1 MEKRRSYIGIITQ
14 VAVFFALAIAA
25 AGIITYFSQYALS
38 ERAVKRQMEAVAAN
52 TADEF
57 VSSVKE
63 YPSYEWLLRYWY
75 AHGDEM
81 DIEYDAPFGPG
92 TETEA
97 KVRLFSER
105 HPEIQI
111 RYATT
116 QEVAALPKA
125 DRKLYAE
132 IVYSWVTT
140 RIDEI
145 KKVYDVDFLFC
156 VLSDAP
162 YSQQYFLLSAADEGA
177 GRGTNYLEFYP
188 LGVTVEVSP
197 SQQEA
202 MESAMVDREHLA
214 DAGDYMDYYVH
225 VLTFDRHAVFVGLTY
240 NLTDMWA
247 NIRRTTFIASAQAMG
262 YMLLLSVLFLGALY
276 LFLLRPLTDVQKS
289 IRLYTQTKDSELV
302 SGKLA
307 GDLSGPRAFAARM
320 NEIGELSDDFIGLM
334 DEIDDH
340 VANIEKMTE
349 EASRIGAELD
359 LAARIQSAALP
370 STFPAF
376 PDRGDFDLHASMD
389 PAREVGGDLYDFFL
403 IDDDHLCLVIADVS
417 GKGVP
422 AALFMMTTKAIL
434 NNTAT
439 LGRSPAEILRR
450 TNDIICANNPENMFV
465 TVWIGILE
473 ISTGRLVAAN
483 AGHEYPMLKHPGR
496 QFELFR
502 DKHGLALGCME
513 GIPYR
518 EYELKLE
525 PGSKLFV
532 YTDGVPEATDCD
544 DVLFG
549 LDRLLRALTS
559 SQDAAPRE
567 ILAAVRR
574 DVDAFV
580 GDIEQFDDLTMLC
593 IEYKGTHSD

>member
-162 YSQQYFLLSAADEGA
+162 YSQQHFLLSAADEGA

-188 LGVTVEVSP
+188 IGVTVEVSG

-202 MESAMVDREHLA
+202 MESAVADREHLA

-262 YMLLLSVLFLGALY
+262 YMLLLSVLCLGMLY

-302 SGKLA
+302 SGRLSE
-307 GDLSGPRAFAARM
+307 DLSGPKAFAARM
-320 NEIGELSDDFIGLM
+320 NEIGELSDGFIGLM

-349 EASRIGAELD
+349 EAGRIGAELD

-376 PDRGDFDLHASMD
+376 PDRGEFDLHASMD

-403 IDDDHLCLVIADVS
+403 IADDHLCLVIADVS

-473 ISTGRLVAAN
+473 LSTGRLVAAN
-483 AGHEYPMLKHPGR
+483 AGHEYPMLRRPGG

-502 DKHGLALGCME
+502 DKHGMALGCME
-513 GIPYR
+513 GMPYR
-518 EYELKLE
+518 EYEIELE

-593 IEYKGTHSD
+593 IEYKGT

>member
-1 MEKRRSYIGIITQ
+1 MENRRSSIGIITQ
-14 VAVFFALAIAA
+14 VAFFFAVAIAA
-25 AGIITYFSQYALS
+25 AGIITYLSQYALS

-52 TADEF
+52 TAEEF

-97 KVRLFSER
+97 KVRLFHER

-116 QEVAALPKA
+116 PEIAALPPE
-125 DRKLYAE
+125 DRRLYAE

-162 YSQQYFLLSAADEGA
+162 FDRQFFLLSSADEGA
-177 GRGTNYLEFYP
+177 GLGTNYLEFYP

-197 SQQEA
+197 SQRDA
-202 MESAMVDREHLA
+202 MRNATADREHLA

-247 NIRRTTFIASAQAMG
+247 NIRRTTLIASAQAMG
-262 YMLLLSVLFLGALY
+262 YMLLLSVLFLGTLY
-276 LFLLRPLTDVQKS
+276 FLLLRPLTDVQKS

-307 GDLSGPRAFAARM
+307 GDLSGPRAFAARA
-320 NEIGELSDDFIGLM
+320 NEIGELSDDFVGLM
-334 DEIDDH
+334 EEIDDH

-376 PDRGDFDLHASMD
+376 PDRSEFDLHASMD

-403 IDDDHLCLVIADVS
+403 IDDDHLCLEIADVS
-417 GKGVP
+417 GKGIP
-422 AALFMMTTKAIL
+422 AALFMMTAKAIL
-434 NNTAT
+434 NNTVG

-483 AGHEYPMLKHPGR
+483 AGHEYPMLKHPDE

-513 GIPYR
+513 GVPYR

-532 YTDGVPEATDCD
+532 FTDGVPEATDCD

-549 LDRLLRALTS
+549 FDRMLRALTS
-559 SQDAAPRE
+559 AQDDSPRE

-574 DVDAFV
+574 DVDDFV
-580 GDIEQFDDLTMLC
+580 GNIEQFDDLTMLC
-593 IEYKGTHSD
+593 IEYKGTCSG

>member
-1 MEKRRSYIGIITQ
+1 MKKAALAFAALLLTAVLAGAVDLKTKPDWKTSPYTGYTRATWEEISQKIISGVMQRVDPQTGIFTFPISEGKYAETRDLTSEERIREMERIMIGVVTYYVGTGKDKVPGYKGSITQ
-14 VAVFFALAIAA
+14 PFINAFIHGTDPNDPL
-25 AGIITYFSQYALS
+25 
-38 ERAVKRQMEAVAAN
+38 
-52 TADEF
+52 
-57 VSSVKE
+57 
-63 YPSYEWLLRYWY
+63 YWGEP
-75 AHGDEM
+75 A
-81 DIEYDAPFGPG
+81 
-92 TETEA
+92 
-97 KVRLFSER
+97 
-105 HPEIQI
+105 
-111 RYATT
+111 
-116 QEVAALPKA
+116 KA
-125 DRKLYAE
+125 DQTGSGYILGLYM
-132 IVYSWVTT
+132 
-140 RIDEI
+140 
-145 KKVYDVDFLFC
+145 
-156 VLSDAP
+156 AP
-162 YSQQYFLLSAADEGA
+162 ERFWD
-177 GRGTNYLEFYP
+177 
-188 LGVTVEVSP
+188 
-197 SQQEA
+197 
-202 MESAMVDREHLA
+202 
-214 DAGDYMDYYVH
+214 
-225 VLTFDRHAVFVGLTY
+225 
-240 NLTDMWA
+240 
-247 NIRRTTFIASAQAMG
+247 
-262 YMLLLSVLFLGALY
+262 
-276 LFLLRPLTDVQKS
+276 PLTDVQKS

-302 SGKLA
+302 SGRLSE
-307 GDLSGPRAFAARM
+307 DLSGPKAFAARM
-320 NEIGELSDDFIGLM
+320 NEIGELSDGFIGLM

-349 EASRIGAELD
+349 EAGRIGAELD

-376 PDRGDFDLHASMD
+376 PDRGEFDLHASMD

-473 ISTGRLVAAN
+473 LSTGRLVAAN
-483 AGHEYPMLKHPGR
+483 AGHEYPMLRRPGG

-502 DKHGLALGCME
+502 DKHGMALGCME
-513 GIPYR
+513 GMPYR
-518 EYELKLE
+518 EYEIELE

-593 IEYKGTHSD
+593 IEYKGT

>member
-1 MEKRRSYIGIITQ
+1 
-14 VAVFFALAIAA
+14 
-25 AGIITYFSQYALS
+25 
-38 ERAVKRQMEAVAAN
+38 
-52 TADEF
+52 
-57 VSSVKE
+57 
-63 YPSYEWLLRYWY
+63 
-75 AHGDEM
+75 
-81 DIEYDAPFGPG
+81 
-92 TETEA
+92 
-97 KVRLFSER
+97 
-105 HPEIQI
+105 
-111 RYATT
+111 
-116 QEVAALPKA
+116 
-125 DRKLYAE
+125 
-132 IVYSWVTT
+132 
-140 RIDEI
+140 
-145 KKVYDVDFLFC
+145 
-156 VLSDAP
+156 
-162 YSQQYFLLSAADEGA
+162 
-177 GRGTNYLEFYP
+177 
-188 LGVTVEVSP
+188 
-197 SQQEA
+197 
-202 MESAMVDREHLA
+202 
-214 DAGDYMDYYVH
+214 
-225 VLTFDRHAVFVGLTY
+225 
-240 NLTDMWA
+240 
-247 NIRRTTFIASAQAMG
+247 
-262 YMLLLSVLFLGALY
+262 MLLLSVLCLGMLY

-302 SGKLA
+302 SGRLSE
-307 GDLSGPRAFAARM
+307 DLSGPKAFAARM
-320 NEIGELSDDFIGLM
+320 NEIGELSDGFIGLM

-349 EASRIGAELD
+349 EAGRIGAELD

-376 PDRGDFDLHASMD
+376 PDRGEFDLHASMD

-473 ISTGRLVAAN
+473 LSTGRLVAAN
-483 AGHEYPMLKHPGR
+483 AGHEYPMLRRPGG

-502 DKHGLALGCME
+502 DKHGMALGCME
-513 GIPYR
+513 GMPYR
-518 EYELKLE
+518 EYEIELE

-593 IEYKGTHSD
+593 IEYKGT